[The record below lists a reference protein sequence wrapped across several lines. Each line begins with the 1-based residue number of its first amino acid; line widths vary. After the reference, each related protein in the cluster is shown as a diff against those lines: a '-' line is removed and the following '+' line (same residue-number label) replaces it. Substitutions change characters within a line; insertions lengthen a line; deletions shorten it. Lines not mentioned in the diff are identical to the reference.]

1 MGGANGPYE
10 ALGQSPGVDRYLK
23 MGVPNLSSGGQMGFH
38 PIEQIQPESTHPE
51 AIAQGYAKGFEG
63 LVSGLASGYSHA
75 AKSPQAQQQMQL
87 GYKNPMGATQFSQQA
102 AQMPS
107 FYRGNPDFNSIAN
120 VGTGMNFIGNP
131 FLQ

>member
-1 MGGANGPYE
+1 MGGANGSYE
-10 ALGQSPGVDRYLK
+10 ALGQSPGIDRALQ
-23 MGVPNLSSGGQMGFH
+23 MRVPNLSAGAQLGFR

-51 AIAQGYAKGFEG
+51 AITQGYAKGFEG
-63 LVSGLASGYSHA
+63 LVSGLAYGYSHA

-87 GYKNPMGATQFSQQA
+87 GYKSPYDSTRFAQQS

-107 FYRGNPDFNSIAN
+107 FYGGQPTFNSVAN
-120 VGTGMNFIGNP
+120 VGTGMNFVGNP